1 MIDRI
6 NKAFCRDIYEN
17 GTLEFQILRGVRM
30 DLWGLPSARSNTL
43 TQKAVHSWLSKEEN
57 FYFLEI

>member
-1 MIDRI
+1 
-6 NKAFCRDIYEN
+6 
-17 GTLEFQILRGVRM
+17 M

-43 TQKAVHSWLSKEEN
+43 TQKAVRSWLSKEEH